1 MVILIQTAFGG
12 AHNQVCDIS
21 ITNAI
26 MIPLGVGWSDTGGNL
41 DGTYD
46 PSTRAFSSSVSVG
59 VLSVYRSSLHLLIF
73 SSNGNFKL
81 SSICP
86 AYLEAFNKD

>member
-1 MVILIQTAFGG
+1 MAMLIHTAFGG
-12 AHNQVCDIS
+12 AHNQVCNIS

-26 MIPLGVGWSDTGGNL
+26 MMPLRVGWSATAGDL

-46 PSTRAFSSSVSVG
+46 PSTRAFSSSATIG
-59 VLSVYRSSLHLLIF
+59 VLSVYSSLLHLLIF

-81 SSICP
+81 SNICP